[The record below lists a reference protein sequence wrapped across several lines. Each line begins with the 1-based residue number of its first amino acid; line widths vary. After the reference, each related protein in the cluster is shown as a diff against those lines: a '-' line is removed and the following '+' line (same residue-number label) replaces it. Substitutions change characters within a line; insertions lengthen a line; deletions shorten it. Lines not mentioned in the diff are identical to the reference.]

1 MFLLQHLGIVINIQK
16 CILQSVQETEFLVL
30 QVNSQDIHFRKVQG
44 MIKLY
49 QEVLQ
54 SKSVTIWKLAS
65 LIGSLCSTAQAV
77 LLVFLQVSYFQEQQ
91 IQIHVKMLLP
101 NINTYEL
108 KFEFELKSELSYG
121 RAIVQHFLQLNIQTD
136 ASKKGWGVFCQV
148 VSVGGQRS
156 KQESLMHINIL
167 EVKTMHLSLLIFTKM
182 FSNKSFHVTKSSSAA
197 GHTRRRL
204 GSTSTSLYM
213 RFDM

>member
-1 MFLLQHLGIVINIQK
+1 
-16 CILQSVQETEFLVL
+16 
-30 QVNSQDIHFRKVQG
+30 

-108 KFEFELKSELSYG
+108 KFEFELKSELSM
-121 RAIVQHFLQLNIQTD
+121 AEQLYSIFY
-136 ASKKGWGVFCQV
+136 S
-148 VSVGGQRS
+148 
-156 KQESLMHINIL
+156 
-167 EVKTMHLSLLIFTKM
+167 LIFKQM
-182 FSNKSFHVTKSSSAA
+182 HQRRDGEYSA
-197 GHTRRRL
+197 R
-204 GSTSTSLYM
+204 
-213 RFDM
+213 